1 VPPARRSSASPPGL
15 APRPPPDGE
24 AMSTSPVPERDAAAA
39 LAAVTHLRTTIL
51 AAIDPVLV
59 GQRQVVEGVLAAIV
73 SGGHCLL
80 EGVPGLAKTLLVKS
94 LARALALDFGR
105 IQFTPDLL
113 PADIT
118 GTDVLDA
125 ADAPSGRRLRFL
137 PGPIFRNVLLAD
149 EINRAPPKTQAAL
162 LEAMQE
168 GHVTAAGVTHPLPQ
182 PFIVLATR
190 NPIEQEGTYPLPEG
204 QLDRFMFL
212 LEVDYPEADEELEIV
227 RRSTGGGMPAVSPV
241 IDREALAAAAR
252 VVRALPASD
261 RVLRTAVDLARATRP
276 TAPEAPDW
284 LRPLVRCGAGPRA
297 SHFLV
302 LAAKAF
308 AALDGRPCAE
318 VRDVRRAA
326 SAVLRH
332 RILTTFA
339 AESDGIGA
347 AAIVERLLGER
358 LPDAPGDDRPG
369 PAWRRRQGSVPPAGG
384 G

>member
-1 VPPARRSSASPPGL
+1 
-15 APRPPPDGE
+15 
-24 AMSTSPVPERDAAAA
+24 MSDAVRHHGMATDPAAA
-39 LAAVTHLRTTIL
+39 LAEVARFKAAVL

-59 GQRQVVEGVLAAIV
+59 GQRVVVEGVLAAIV
-73 SGGHCLL
+73 AGGHCLL

-94 LARALALDFGR
+94 VAQSLALDFGR

-125 ADAPSGRRLRFL
+125 EEQGPGRRLRFL
-137 PGPIFRNVLLAD
+137 QGPVFRNVLLAD

-168 GHVTAAGVTHPLPQ
+168 GHVTAGGVTHPLPR

-212 LEVDYPEADEELEIV
+212 IDVDYPRADEEIEIV
-227 RRSTGGGMPAVSPV
+227 RRSTGAEPAPIRPV
-241 IDREALAAAAR
+241 ADRAAVAAAAR
-252 VVRALPASD
+252 VVRALPVSEH
-261 RVLRTAVDLARATRP
+261 VLRAAVDLARATRP
-276 TAPEAPDW
+276 GTVESPAW
-284 LRPLVRCGAGPRA
+284 LPRLVRYGAGPRA

-318 VRDVRRAA
+318 IRDVRRAA
-326 SAVLRH
+326 PAVLAH
-332 RILTTFA
+332 RIVTSFE
-339 AESDGIGA
+339 AESEGVTAGTIVQRLLAEGPGA
-347 AAIVERLLGER
+347 A
-358 LPDAPGDDRPG
+358 G
-369 PAWRRRQGSVPPAGG
+369 PPSGRES
-384 G
+384 

>member
-1 VPPARRSSASPPGL
+1 
-15 APRPPPDGE
+15 
-24 AMSTSPVPERDAAAA
+24 MSTTPLSDRDAAAA
-39 LAAVTHLRTTIL
+39 LADVALLRSAIV

-59 GQRQVVEGVLAAIV
+59 GQRTVVDGVLAALV

-94 LARALALDFGR
+94 LAQALALDFGR

-118 GTDVLDA
+118 GTEVLDA
-125 ADAPSGRRLRFL
+125 TDAPPGRRLRFL
-137 PGPIFRNVLLAD
+137 PGPVFRNVLLAD

-182 PFIVLATR
+182 PFVVLATR

-212 LEVDYPEADEELEIV
+212 LVVDYPEADEELEIV
-227 RRSTGGGMPAVSPV
+227 RRSTGGGVPTVAPV
-241 IDREALAAAAR
+241 VDRHALAAAAR
-252 VVRALPASD
+252 VVRAVPVSAH
-261 RVLRTAVDLARATRP
+261 VMQAAVELVRATRP
-276 TAPEAPDW
+276 ATPEAPAW
-284 LRPLVRCGAGPRA
+284 LRPLVRFGAGPRA

-318 VRDVRRAA
+318 LRDVHRAA
-326 SAVLRH
+326 PAVLRH
-332 RILTTFA
+332 RIITSFA

-347 AAIVERLLGER
+347 ASIVGRLLDERFPGESS
-358 LPDAPGDDRPG
+358 AGDRPAARRAG
-369 PAWRRRQGSVPPAGG
+369 AGSPVRGTATPAPRE
-384 G
+384 

>member
-1 VPPARRSSASPPGL
+1 
-15 APRPPPDGE
+15 
-24 AMSTSPVPERDAAAA
+24 MSTSPVPERDAAAA

-59 GQRQVVEGVLAAIV
+59 GQRQVVEGVLAVIV

-125 ADAPSGRRLRFL
+125 ADAPPGRRLRFL
-137 PGPIFRNVLLAD
+137 PGPIFHNVLLAD

-182 PFIVLATR
+182 PFVVLATR

-326 SAVLRH
+326 PAVLRH

-369 PAWRRRQGSVPPAGG
+369 PAWRRRQGSAPPAGG

>member
-1 VPPARRSSASPPGL
+1 MTEP
-15 APRPPPDGE
+15 
-24 AMSTSPVPERDAAAA
+24 AAAA
-39 LAAVTHLRTTIL
+39 LGDVARFKAAVF

-59 GQRQVVEGVLAAIV
+59 GQRGVVEAVLAAV
-73 SGGHCLL
+73 VAGGHCLL

-94 LARALALDFGR
+94 LAQALGLDFGR
-105 IQFTPDLL
+105 IQFTPDLM

-125 ADAPSGRRLRFL
+125 AEQGPGRRLRFL
-137 PGPIFRNVLLAD
+137 PGPLFRNVLLAD

-168 GHVTAAGVTHPLPQ
+168 GHVTAGGTTHPLPR

-212 LEVDYPEADEELEIV
+212 IDVDYPRADEELEIV
-227 RRSTGGGMPAVSPV
+227 RRSTGPEPAAVAPV
-241 IDREALAAAAR
+241 ADRETLAAAAR
-252 VVRALPASD
+252 VVRALPVSE
-261 RVLRTAVDLARATRP
+261 RVLRAAVDLARATRP
-276 TAPEAPDW
+276 GAAEAPAW
-284 LRPLVRCGAGPRA
+284 LPRLVRYGAGPRA

-326 SAVLRH
+326 PAVLGH
-332 RILTTFA
+332 RLVTSFE
-339 AESDGIGA
+339 AESEGIGA
-347 AAIVERLLGER
+347 AAIVARLLEQAAG
-358 LPDAPGDDRPG
+358 AAG
-369 PAWRRRQGSVPPAGG
+369 PPSGRES
-384 G
+384 